1 MTSNIA
7 SQEIYEAEDLEALR
21 PHLMSILQQYFR
33 PEFLN
38 RLDDIIIFHRLSREH
53 IRDIVNIQLNQ
64 LAERIKEKGIELS
77 WTDALVDYLATAG
90 YDPQYGARPLRRLI
104 QKEVEDLMAKAIIAG
119 QVGPQI
125 KLDYQNGSVVVS

>member
-1 MTSNIA
+1 
-7 SQEIYEAEDLEALR
+7 
-21 PHLMSILQQYFR
+21 MSILQQYFR

-38 RLDDIIIFHRLSREH
+38 RLDDIIIFHRLSREN
-53 IRDIVNIQLNQ
+53 IRDIVKIQLNQ

-104 QKEVEDLMAKAIIAG
+104 QKEVEDQMARAIIAG
-119 QVGPQI
+119 KVGPQI
-125 KLDYQNGSVVVS
+125 KLDYQNGSVIIS